1 MDIVFIKQL
10 QIDTVIGVYE
20 WEKTIQQRLEVD
32 LELATDIRQAAT
44 ADDIRLTLDYAVIAE
59 QVQQLICAEPIELIE
74 TVAEKIAS
82 MLLSRFATRGVMV
95 TVSKPGAV
103 KTAATVGVRIRRGQW

>member
-20 WEKTIQQRLEVD
+20 WEKTIQQRLEID
-32 LELATDIRQAAT
+32 LELVTDIRQAAA

-59 QVQQLICAEPIELIE
+59 QVQQLICAQPIELIE
-74 TVAEKIAS
+74 TVAEKIAQL
-82 MLLSRFATRGVMV
+82 LLSKFATRAVMV
-95 TVSKPGAV
+95 AVSKPGAV
-103 KTAATVGVRIRRGQW
+103 KNAATVGVRIRRGQW